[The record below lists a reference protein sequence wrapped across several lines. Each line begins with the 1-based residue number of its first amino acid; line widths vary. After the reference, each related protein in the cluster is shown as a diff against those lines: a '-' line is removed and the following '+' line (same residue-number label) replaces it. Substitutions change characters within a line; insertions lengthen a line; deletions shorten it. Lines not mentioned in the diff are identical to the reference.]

1 MSAARRAS
9 LSRNI
14 ELNARRLAYII
25 ASRHVLVELDG
36 PTSLSDLHA
45 SAAAA
50 AADIDLY
57 WRHHADSDVMIRYS
71 MIPSRSVLAADRPK
85 PGFIPVLARGFGWL

>member
-57 WRHHADSDVMIRYS
+57 
-71 MIPSRSVLAADRPK
+71 
-85 PGFIPVLARGFGWL
+85 